1 MPPPRQTRVLR
12 GVSAHQDCSG
22 VRRLWHGAVQRL
34 PKGLLTFSSVL
45 FLFSD
50 PQACEKKTVLA
61 PPSGQKLPSTSLGCF
76 LQRW

>member
-1 MPPPRQTRVLR
+1 MPSPRQTRVLR

-22 VRRLWHGAVQRL
+22 VRRLWHGAAQRL

-50 PQACEKKTVLA
+50 PQACEKNSPGSA
-61 PPSGQKLPSTSLGCF
+61 
-76 LQRW
+76 